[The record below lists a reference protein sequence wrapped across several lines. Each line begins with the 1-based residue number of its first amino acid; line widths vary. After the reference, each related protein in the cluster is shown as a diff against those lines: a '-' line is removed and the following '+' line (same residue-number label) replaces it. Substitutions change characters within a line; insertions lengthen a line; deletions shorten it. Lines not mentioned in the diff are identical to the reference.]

1 MATADD
7 DGLGAPPPSELSGM
21 DKFFSNTA
29 LAVVTIIFSFC
40 CCPLVGLIVG
50 GIGMAT
56 CKDPKSKQMAT
67 ICLIVSVVAIVINL
81 GLQFSG
87 HGVQTFMQQK

>member
-21 DKFFSNTA
+21 DKFFSNTD
-29 LAVVTIIFSFC
+29 LAVVLIIFSFC
-40 CCPLVGLIVG
+40 CCPLAGLITG

-56 CKDPKSKQMAT
+56 CKDPKAKQMAM
-67 ICLIVSVVAIVINL
+67 ICLIVSIVGLVIGL
-81 GLQFSG
+81 GAQFSG
-87 HGVQTFMQQK
+87 HGPQTFMNK